1 MEPVGEI
8 EAVAAPLRLDN
19 VDTDQILP
27 ARFLSAPRSDGY
39 GQFLF
44 HDLRRTSQ
52 SSENTDFIL
61 DHALFRDA
69 GILVAGRDFGGGS
82 SREGAVY
89 ALVDAGFRAVIA
101 AGFGDIFA
109 GNAVKNGLLPIDLP
123 VDIVSA
129 CQDALLAAPGSRI
142 RIDLASQTVMLPD
155 GIQHGFAI
163 DGFAKD
169 CLLKGMDE
177 IDLTLSDTASIDRF
191 ETDHADRFPWTTPKP
206 ASG

>member
-1 MEPVGEI
+1 MEPVSEF

-27 ARFLSAPRSDGY
+27 ARFLSAPRSKGY

-44 HDLRRTSQ
+44 YDMRKSSQ
-52 SSENTDFIL
+52 HTEKEDFIL
-61 DHALFRDA
+61 NRPLFRDA
-69 GILVAGRDFGGGS
+69 RILVAGRNFGGGS

-89 ALVDAGFRAVIA
+89 ALVDAGFRAVVA

-123 VDIVSA
+123 EDVVST
-129 CQDALLAAPGSRI
+129 CQDALLATPGTRI
-142 RIDLASQTVMLPD
+142 QIDLTSQTVMLP
-155 GIQHGFAI
+155 GGVPHGFEI
-163 DGFAKD
+163 DGFAKE

-177 IDLTLSDTASIDRF
+177 IGLTLSDTASIDRF
-191 ETDHADRFPWTTPKP
+191 EADHANRFPWTTPKP

>member
-1 MEPVGEI
+1 MEPVSEI

-27 ARFLSAPRSDGY
+27 ARFLSTPRSEGY
-39 GQFLF
+39 GRFLF
-44 HDLRRTSQ
+44 HDIRKTSQ
-52 SSENTDFIL
+52 PIEKEPFVLS
-61 DHALFRDA
+61 HPLFRNA
-69 GILVAGRDFGGGS
+69 RILVAGRNFGGGS

-89 ALVDAGFRAVIA
+89 ALVDAGIRAVIA

-123 VDIVSA
+123 EDVVST
-129 CQDALLAAPGSRI
+129 CQDALLAAPGTRI
-142 RIDLASQTVMLPD
+142 RIDLSSQTVVLP
-155 GIQHGFAI
+155 GGLQHGFAI

-191 ETDHADRFPWTTPKP
+191 ETDHADRFPWATPKP